1 MAVQPV
7 KVDKTKL
14 SKEDLDRAIALLEK
28 DLTRKARIKAGEI
41 KGYAGKKYSELSA
54 EQKATLRK
62 SAKRRQAKI
71 NVIIRKAQAA
81 GIKVSEAE
89 IDAELKKG
97 K

>member
-7 KVDKTKL
+7 KVDKAKL

-41 KGYAGKKYSELSA
+41 KSGVSYKDMTPERKAA
-54 EQKATLRK
+54 MQKAN
-62 SAKRRQAKI
+62 KRR
-71 NVIIRKAQAA
+71 NVRIALTIKKAQAA